1 MKHKINAASMGPIA
15 LVLLAVMCSPPG
27 FGQERNSGASPE
39 SSRETFRLLSDTKTQ
54 AADLQRDSSYLE
66 SFTHSS
72 ELSWQSHFE
81 QLADMDLPPK
91 MRHLVKT
98 QNPMNGEL
106 SHGNVSQAVHE
117 GV

>member
-1 MKHKINAASMGPIA
+1 
-15 LVLLAVMCSPPG
+15 MCSPPG

-81 QLADMDLPPK
+81 QLADMEFRINRIGVDLPPK